1 MQHAGNAMSLNSISC
16 GQVSFVSTW
25 VNLVYQLGHSPWA
38 STVHCNNRI
47 IEYITICKSSLNVIL
62 CQRL

>member
-1 MQHAGNAMSLNSISC
+1 MSLNSISR

-25 VNLVYQLGHSPWA
+25 VNLVYQLGYSPWA
-38 STVHCNNRI
+38 STVHYNNRI
-47 IEYITICKSSLNVIL
+47 IEYITVCKSLLNLIL